1 MIKKSALISKTL
13 ITVSDNEWENHNL
26 GEMWG

>member
-1 MIKKSALISKTL
+1 MIKSALTSKTL